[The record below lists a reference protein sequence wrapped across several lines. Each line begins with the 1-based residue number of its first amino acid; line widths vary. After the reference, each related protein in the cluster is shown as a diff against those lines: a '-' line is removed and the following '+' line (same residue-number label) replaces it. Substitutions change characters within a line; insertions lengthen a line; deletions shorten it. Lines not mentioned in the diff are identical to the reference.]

1 MLPFLFLALP
11 AVVLADTFDR
21 RRYLIAVHLFLT
33 VTAGLLA
40 AVTYAGLMRP
50 ALLLTLTFL
59 EGAGSALAIPAWQ
72 AIIPELVPRSQLPS
86 ASALGSINQ
95 NLARAIGPAIAGVM
109 VSRLGVGAVF
119 AVKAFTFMFGILVMF
134 FWQRPERAPDTL
146 GREAIV
152 PALRAGTRY
161 IRH

>member
-11 AVVLADTFDR
+11 AGVLADTFDR

-50 ALLLTLTFL
+50 TLLLTLTFL

-95 NLARAIGPAIAGVM
+95 NLARAIGPAITSVM
-109 VSRLGVGAVF
+109 ISGLGVGAVF
-119 AVKAFTFMFGILVMF
+119 AVNAFTFALGILVMF
-134 FWQRPERAPDTL
+134 FWQRPEHAPDTL
-146 GREAIV
+146 GSEAIV
-152 PALRAGTRY
+152 PALRAGTR
-161 IRH
+161 